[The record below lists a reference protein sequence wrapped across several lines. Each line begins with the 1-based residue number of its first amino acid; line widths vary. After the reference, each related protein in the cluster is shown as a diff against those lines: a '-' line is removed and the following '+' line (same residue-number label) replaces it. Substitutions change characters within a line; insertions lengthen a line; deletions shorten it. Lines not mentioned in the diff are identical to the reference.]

1 VSIARDRK
9 EAAKRLGLALS
20 KKYERLVT
28 AGADKDEITLAAI
41 DLGNCF
47 NENIEFV
54 LWVLKTFGGMT
65 VMPPTRH
72 SQKPLVM
79 GIDHGAPGGDHSAE
93 ILMQDGKVV
102 GQRLMEMPALL
113 SAGNDVDFPSKKKH

>member
-1 VSIARDRK
+1 MSIARDRK
-9 EAAKRLGLALS
+9 EASKRLGLALS

-28 AGADKDEITLAAI
+28 AGADKDEITHAAI

-65 VMPPTRH
+65 VMPPTKINTH
-72 SQKPLVM
+72 PANDL
-79 GIDHGAPGGDHSAE
+79 P
-93 ILMQDGKVV
+93 
-102 GQRLMEMPALL
+102 EMPAIFA
-113 SAGNDVDFPSKKKH
+113 AGSDVDMPSKKKH

>member
-1 VSIARDRK
+1 MSIARDRK
-9 EAAKRLGLALS
+9 EASKRLGLALS

-28 AGADKDEITLAAI
+28 AGSDKDEITLAAI

-65 VMPPTRH
+65 VMPPTRI
-72 SQKPLVM
+72 SQKPAVV
-79 GIDHGAPGGDHSAE
+79 GIDMGAPGGDHSVE
-93 ILMQDGKVV
+93 VIMQDGKII
-102 GQRLMEMPALL
+102 GERKLEMPAIFA
-113 SAGNDVDFPSKKKH
+113 AGGDVDMPSKKKH